1 MANLEPFN
9 FWADGLLAIQCSFIC
24 KRLFQCML
32 NLSWTKWH
40 RKTYLCCNV
49 FLICSMAPPTVLL
62 VSWCDVNRMRRH
74 VVASALEAIAKALR
88 EGTSDDEWSVV
99 SQSGE
104 AASSAEAQPVV
115 FVDQKTSSVTQE
127 PKSGLAAEEVE
138 QKGGWTFWKVCFK
151 RFKGH
156 CLSRGLQGGSSFL
169 RGFGQYQNPQLF
181 GLLGGRESW
190 DMAKVGA
197 DTSTKRLGRKRG
209 PAPSSV
215 REEGGLAV
223 VEQDVPGSSNAGR
236 PCAVRG
242 DGEGLPVLRAVE
254 LAAKEL
260 SPEELRALGDEGY
273 RNQAARWRSNS
284 GTKRISAALARM
296 MNALKGIK
304 SSWVE
309 DRVRLRSLRLSR
321 WQQLELKEVAG
332 GKSPWRCF
340 TRSHLDSDS
349 GVLPQVGRCFAGDG
363 CEVVSAVL
371 HYHGD
376 EIGERSGSRAGWCPF
391 PTLRFDKW
399 SWTSCG
405 AATWDLDDRVA
416 AFFTSSP
423 TRCNLDGLCGC

>member
-1 MANLEPFN
+1 
-9 FWADGLLAIQCSFIC
+9 
-24 KRLFQCML
+24 
-32 NLSWTKWH
+32 
-40 RKTYLCCNV
+40 
-49 FLICSMAPPTVLL
+49 MAPPTVLL

-115 FVDQKTSSVTQE
+115 FVDQKNELRDTGAQIWFGSWR
-127 PKSGLAAEEVE
+127 GGAE
-138 QKGGWTFWKVCFK
+138 GRLNFWKVCFK

-169 RGFGQYQNPQLF
+169 RGFGQSQNPQLF
-181 GLLGGRESW
+181 GLLGGREILRHGESW
-190 DMAKVGA
+190 SRHFDE
-197 DTSTKRLGRKRG
+197 
-209 PAPSSV
+209 APWQ
-215 REEGGLAV
+215 EAG
-223 VEQDVPGSSNAGR
+223 PGSVECQGGRR
-236 PCAVRG
+236 PCSCGTRRSRVVQCRTPMCSERRWWRTASFEGCGTGSKGAQPRGASCIGRWGVPQSGCSVAVQFWYEKDFCSTG
-242 DGEGLPVLRAVE
+242 
-254 LAAKEL
+254 
-260 SPEELRALGDEGY
+260 SNDEC
-273 RNQAARWRSNS
+273 
-284 GTKRISAALARM
+284 LE
-296 MNALKGIK
+296 GIK